1 MVDFPKLMKEEG
13 TVTEVMESSLD
24 QSYSLTHRKL
34 NGLNGAVSNGPNQ
47 QVVVGL
53 ADANGPNG
61 QLSRENFTEQAQ
73 SENHLFFASVSPT
86 PTKDTNFIKSQ
97 GRGPKKTKIKQL
109 AKGKENRTG
118 VHPKAGMAAIIPRD
132 VDMEIDRAEVGNKRR
147 CRTPLMLILKNAK
160 PTRRT
165 KKRTMLFRF
174 ESMWL
179 RDDRCSVVV
188 TDAWERGRI
197 GGKEWPLHHC
207 LEECRASLA
216 EWNKNSFGHV
226 GKQNSELQKKL

>member
-1 MVDFPKLMKEEG
+1 
-13 TVTEVMESSLD
+13 MESSLD

-132 VDMEIDRAEVGNKRR
+132 VDMEIDRAETISVCWGIWRDRNERR
-147 CRTPLMLILKNAK
+147 TGGLGKPGRVILKSALN
-160 PTRRT
+160 
-165 KKRTMLFRF
+165 L
-174 ESMWL
+174 
-179 RDDRCSVVV
+179 V
-188 TDAWERGRI
+188 
-197 GGKEWPLHHC
+197 
-207 LEECRASLA
+207 EEYCATN
-216 EWNKNSFGHV
+216 E
-226 GKQNSELQKKL
+226 